1 MSAPLPSRPELGL
14 IARVPRARRTRPRA
28 GLRLAA
34 AALLL
39 LLLASVTSGCTGGGS
54 GDQAG
59 APGTTGGTAASEV
72 TGPLCDLL
80 PSGTDPGNPAS
91 LATEPAE
98 AALQWIPVLTTFE
111 AAWRA
116 SGLTTELGELT
127 QFTVLAPTDD
137 AFGAKFSEENL
148 DDLMIKR
155 KDALRVLLKA
165 HIVDKPLS
173 LAELLAAGTVTT
185 LDGTTVTITRA
196 ETMARVGAEAQTV
209 CADYRVAN
217 GRIHVIN
224 KVLGKLPT
232 TAGEGGHRAH

>member
-1 MSAPLPSRPELGL
+1 MAAPVRSRREIRPLS
-14 IARVPRARRTRPRA
+14 RVIRARPRA
-28 GLRLAA
+28 GLGLAA
-34 AALLL
+34 AALLV
-39 LLLASVTSGCTGGGS
+39 ASLTSGCTGDGAD
-54 GDQAG
+54 DQAG
-59 APGTTGGTAASEV
+59 APGTPARTGTTGV

-91 LATEPAE
+91 LTTERAE
-98 AALQWIPVLTTFE
+98 VALQWIPVLTTFE

-116 SGLTTELGELT
+116 SGLTGELGDLT
-127 QFTVLAPTDD
+127 EFTVLAPTDD

-155 KDALRVLLKA
+155 KDALRALLKA

-173 LAELLAAGTVTT
+173 LAELLEAGTVTT
-185 LDGTTVTITRA
+185 MDGTTVTITRA

-209 CADYRVAN
+209 CADYRVAD

-224 KVLGKLPT
+224 KVLGNLPT